1 MTIICIYIEPNH
13 CILQAIDTYYEKVR
27 DPKLQGAAFFAVCRG
42 KVIIN
47 ITANVYWSS
56 IGQ

>member
-47 ITANVYWSS
+47 IIAGVY
-56 IGQ
+56 